1 MKKVNIATLMLAS
14 ALVLG
19 GCSNN
24 TEKAPAEETPAQS
37 EVSTEEASTAETDVT
52 TAETDASTEEASTEE
67 TKEEPVTSTD
77 AETAEGNVILHRGYP
92 TEENGR
98 SISRIV
104 VATSGDKIVAASI
117 NEYQYDDKD
126 GDYEGVKN
134 SDGGFGEGTAEG
146 KVLISKLD
154 NEETYSAKM
163 KEAGSPTSLA
173 ETYKGIE
180 DFAVGKTIEEL
191 ETYLN
196 ETEDQEIIDAISSA
210 TFHSTPTLLKQ
221 IVEVAKDDAIKTVG
235 FAENP
240 EAITLKS
247 ATAAPHGDKSF
258 ADVVVAMEGD
268 KIVAASFDEFQ
279 YMADAQGLAEG
290 DSGFVEGF
298 ADSSNVL
305 ASKIENNEQYSKNMK
320 EKAEATTEIKAN
332 FEAIQ
337 NFVAGKTVAE
347 VEEAL
352 GNVGEDGTVDGVT
365 GATLVD
371 TAGYLQAIVDTAKM

>member
-14 ALVLG
+14 ALVLSA
-19 GCSNN
+19 CSNN
-24 TEKAPAEETPAQS
+24 TEEAPAEDNAAQT
-37 EVSTEEASTAETDVT
+37 EVSTEV
-52 TAETDASTEEASTEE
+52 EEASTPEAETSSEDASAEE
-67 TKEEPVTSTD
+67 TSEEPVASTD

-117 NEYQYDDKD
+117 NEYQYDDKE
-126 GDYEGVKN
+126 GNYEGVIN
-134 SDGGFGEGTAEG
+134 SDGGFGEGAAEG
-146 KVLISKLD
+146 KILISKLD
-154 NEETYSAKM
+154 NEETYSAEM

-173 ETYKGIE
+173 ETYKGIQ

-221 IVEVAKDDAIKTVG
+221 IVEVAKDDAITTVG
-235 FAENP
+235 FAEDP

-247 ATAAPHGDKSF
+247 STAAPHGDKSF

-268 KIVAASFDEFQ
+268 KIIAASFDEFQ
-279 YMADAQGLAEG
+279 YMADAKGLAEG
-290 DSGFVEGF
+290 ESGFVEGF
-298 ADSSNVL
+298 ADPAKVF
-305 ASKIENNEQYSKNMK
+305 ASKIENNELYSKNMA
-320 EKAEATTEIKAN
+320 EKGESTVEIKAN